1 MTGGMRFGFYSL
13 VFVAEE
19 PCEAKQ
25 PCHWDAL
32 VFYYVI
38 TILLLEV
45 YDRMDVLLKVEDSF
59 IITYLPRYIHIII
72 GY

>member
-1 MTGGMRFGFYSL
+1 MFDDWWDAIRFLLL

-59 IITYLPRYIHIII
+59 IIITYYLGTYI
-72 GY
+72 